1 MSASGTAAR
10 RRRRERHRG
19 GGVCER
25 VRGAWG
31 SLAIAGKAVA
41 HLGPSV
47 DVGTL
52 GDEVV
57 EAVAVACWNA
67 WTCGLIR
74 G

>member
-1 MSASGTAAR
+1 M
-10 RRRRERHRG
+10 
-19 GGVCER
+19 
-25 VRGAWG
+25 RGAWV

-57 EAVAVACWNA
+57 EAVAVACGNA
-67 WTCGLIR
+67 GTCGLIR